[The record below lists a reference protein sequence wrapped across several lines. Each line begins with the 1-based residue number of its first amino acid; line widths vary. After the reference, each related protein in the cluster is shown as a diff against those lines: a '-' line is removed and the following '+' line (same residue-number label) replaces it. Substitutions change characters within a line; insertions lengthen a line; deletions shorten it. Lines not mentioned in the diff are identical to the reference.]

1 MRVVYHAEHLVD
13 AYLVKGLLEGIGIPS
28 FVPGEHLVGAMGELP
43 LLGLVAVSVPD
54 WLEADALAALRG
66 WCEDGT
72 LGGAPDPDADPSAWA
87 LA

>member
-28 FVPGEHLVGAMGELP
+28 FVPGEHLVGAIGELP
-43 LLGLVAVSVPD
+43 VLGLVAVSVPD
-54 WLEADALAALRG
+54 GFEAEACAALQG
-66 WCEDGT
+66 WREDGT
-72 LGGAPDPDADPSAWA
+72 LGAAPDPDADPAGWA

>member
-43 LLGLVAVSVPD
+43 VLGLVAVSVPD
-54 WLEADALAALRG
+54 SLEAKAQAALQIWR
-66 WCEDGT
+66 EDGT
-72 LGGAPDPDADPSAWA
+72 LGTAADPDADAAGWA